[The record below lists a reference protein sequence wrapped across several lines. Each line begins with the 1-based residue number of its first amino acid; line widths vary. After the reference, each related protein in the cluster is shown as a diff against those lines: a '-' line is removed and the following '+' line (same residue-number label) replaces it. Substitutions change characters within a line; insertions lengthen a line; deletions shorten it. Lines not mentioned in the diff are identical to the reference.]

1 MLSHFHRCQV
11 YNWPFYVFMIAP
23 FVIFY
28 VFDWICYMASLA
40 IMTHSIPP
48 STSAG
53 KLDVHRSALFH
64 IFIAMT
70 LSIFFG
76 IGWAFGFLASSNDVS
91 RGAYLTGQYLFSFL
105 ILTHTILLLVL
116 YPIRTSASRD
126 ELKRIWYIITCRTQK
141 YVVSARGSER
151 RTEQYITNAERG
163 TELGRV
169 EESGHHDENVP
180 LAKKEVEGAL
190 PIETTPA
197 HGHTVMENP
206 VGAKNPLADEEEAA
220 ATSITNQSAVEA
232 SDEEEKPI
240 SHL

>member
-1 MLSHFHRCQV
+1 
-11 YNWPFYVFMIAP
+11 MIAP

-28 VFDWICYMASLA
+28 ALDWIFYMATLA
-40 IMTHSIPP
+40 IMTHSMPP
-48 STSAG
+48 SSSES
-53 KLDVHRSALFH
+53 KFEVHRSALFH
-64 IFIAMT
+64 NFIAMT
-70 LSIFFG
+70 LSIIFG

-126 ELKRIWYIITCRTQK
+126 ELKRYWYIITCRAQE
-141 YVVSARGSER
+141 YEVSAPGREGR
-151 RTEQYITNAERG
+151 AGQYITNAEKG
-163 TELGRV
+163 TEAITLERV
-169 EESGHHDENVP
+169 EESGHHDEKVP
-180 LAKKEVEGAL
+180 LAQKEVEGAL
-190 PIETTPA
+190 PIETTPV
-197 HGHTVMENP
+197 HGHTVIENP

-220 ATSITNQSAVEA
+220 VTSITNQSAVEE